1 VLLSTLCRSALVVT
15 TALAIAFAGTSPT
28 RAGETTRVTPMSQ
41 KLSNKLSPQ
50 AKKAVMLGSDQLVV
64 ALVQMAPAADRVG
77 TVHSLQALQAVL
89 RSWSNATGIA
99 TVELRADKLDRLAD
113 LEGVVYIEIG
123 ERYQP

>member
-1 VLLSTLCRSALVVT
+1 
-15 TALAIAFAGTSPT
+15 
-28 RAGETTRVTPMSQ
+28 MSQ

-64 ALVQMAPAADRVG
+64 ALVQMAPAADRVA
-77 TVHSLQALQAVL
+77 TERSLQALQAAL
-89 RSWSNATGIA
+89 RSWSNTTGIA